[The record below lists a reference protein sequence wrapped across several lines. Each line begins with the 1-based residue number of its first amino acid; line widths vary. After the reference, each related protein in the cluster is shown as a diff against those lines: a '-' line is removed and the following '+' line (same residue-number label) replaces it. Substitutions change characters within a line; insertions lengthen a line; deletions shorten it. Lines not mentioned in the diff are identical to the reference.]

1 MQLSANREHK
11 WSCALFILGMGIG
24 LLMVRNS
31 QVGGDQSLMLDLGW
45 RLYHDGV
52 WLPYGMPTSAGGRSP
67 GGLISLLVGLPLYVW
82 TDYRAPALFTLLLHA
97 AAFLLLLQLLKPAL
111 SGSGRLL
118 LFLLVW
124 LAPWHLYFA
133 AHIWNSSYM
142 FVIAVLHLASTQR
155 MARHREAWST
165 CLHVLLI
172 ALAMQVH
179 TSAFVLVILSLLLF
193 LNKQIKVHWGG
204 FVMGAL
210 IGIASFVPWA
220 LAVSNDPALAPGEK
234 GFFLRG
240 LIYVLPLARGVLY
253 WLKMSSLSLA
263 DRMIDFDFTPALGA
277 GIDAWLRPVAKG
289 IGIVAHVSLLAA
301 VWANW
306 RFFKKARHLLRWRS
320 VTPDQPRAWLRRYIT
335 LSAAAA
341 LISFAISPTTVMFW
355 QAFVV
360 LPASALIVVMAGEVL
375 LRSRLRHPT
384 ALIIKAW
391 GVATVVLLLFQSIG
405 APLYRCG
412 GRELGTLNA
421 MLEALHVKRE
431 CIQPNQLPTETRPPI
446 RPTALQRG
454 TEISGPGDG

>member
-1 MQLSANREHK
+1 LQLSTNREHK

-155 MARHREAWST
+155 MARYSEAWST

-193 LNKQIKVHWGG
+193 GG
-204 FVMGAL
+204 STLKDFAFAMFIGVAIGAYSSVF
-210 IGIASFVPWA
+210 IAA
-220 LAVSNDPALAPGEK
+220 PALVVTEPGV
-234 GFFLRG
+234 G
-240 LIYVLPLARGVLY
+240 Y
-253 WLKMSSLSLA
+253 
-263 DRMIDFDFTPALGA
+263 
-277 GIDAWLRPVAKG
+277 
-289 IGIVAHVSLLAA
+289 
-301 VWANW
+301 
-306 RFFKKARHLLRWRS
+306 RWIAEPS
-320 VTPDQPRAWLRRYIT
+320 
-335 LSAAAA
+335 
-341 LISFAISPTTVMFW
+341 
-355 QAFVV
+355 
-360 LPASALIVVMAGEVL
+360 E
-375 LRSRLRHPT
+375 
-384 ALIIKAW
+384 
-391 GVATVVLLLFQSIG
+391 
-405 APLYRCG
+405 
-412 GRELGTLNA
+412 
-421 MLEALHVKRE
+421 
-431 CIQPNQLPTETRPPI
+431 
-446 RPTALQRG
+446 
-454 TEISGPGDG
+454 